1 MCCQIV
7 DSPNIKGKE
16 NTWYFRIF
24 SCSFLLEK
32 DKATRDAWYY
42 QCTHWN
48 GLSFWGF
55 LYFRSFPAP
64 FISTPLKLNM
74 EPLFMAMVSSKPQKL
89 LFHIQNSHTIWSS
102 IPKKKRLHSSSN
114 PSSPHLQLRHQLR
127 RRTIQRPRSGT
138 PRHGWEWGYQVR
150 DTYRALSLHRDDTIA
165 KMNLILIGNSNG
177 WQGEN

>member
-102 IPKKKRLHSSSN
+102 IPKKSGCIPVPIPPVPTSNSATSSDGGL
-114 PSSPHLQLRHQLR
+114 SSDPAVGR
-127 RRTIQRPRSGT
+127 RAMDGSGGT
-138 PRHGWEWGYQVR
+138 KLGIPTGLYLYTGMTR
-150 DTYRALSLHRDDTIA
+150 
-165 KMNLILIGNSNG
+165 
-177 WQGEN
+177 